1 MRFLETVWSQS
12 HWTSSEAELPQGLG
26 LQANPPATPYRSA
39 EEPETG
45 GESEVRPCRI
55 NTACGM
61 DQFIKHNNEKTP
73 VLEFNLTTRAGTK
86 KTEVGLVVLLQAAV
100 CQESGP
106 TCTLWA
112 QTNTDRRMSCGLVI

>member
-1 MRFLETVWSQS
+1 MFFRNCLESVSLDILGSRAATGAG
-12 HWTSSEAELPQGLG
+12 SS
-26 LQANPPATPYRSA
+26 
-39 EEPETG
+39 
-45 GESEVRPCRI
+45 GESPGNSIPLCRGTKDRRGECEVRPCRI

-86 KTEVGLVVLLQAAV
+86 KTEVGSVVLLQAAV